1 LLPSIA
7 FYMSWLFHYP
17 IISVGLAAAERWTAI
32 ISGCWAG
39 VTANPE
45 SGASPR
51 DSLRAMARSRTFLI
65 PLSLL
70 GLFLLGTVVVL
81 STVSYYLAI
90 EPTAYL
96 TDAEVPV
103 TAGRSTNGSR
113 ALEHVPRIMHQT
125 WKTDILPDRWRA
137 VSKTCTSL
145 MPD

>member
-1 LLPSIA
+1 
-7 FYMSWLFHYP
+7 M
-17 IISVGLAAAERWTAI
+17 T
-32 ISGCWAG
+32 
-39 VTANPE
+39 
-45 SGASPR
+45 
-51 DSLRAMARSRTFLI
+51 RSRTLLL

-96 TDAEVPV
+96 TDTEVPATV
-103 TAGRSTNGSR
+103 RTSSNDSH
-113 ALEHVPRIMHQT
+113 ALERVPRIIHQT
-125 WKTDILPDRWRA
+125 WKTNVLPERWKA